1 MPPDFV
7 VKSGLNIR
15 PTSCTPI
22 PAPVSATE
30 TLTPLSWTSHLTDR
44 TRGPSSPA
52 IDSMAFV
59 IRFRS
64 TCCSW
69 VRSPTTCGSCAS
81 ARLVTALSAH
91 RLAPLKI
98 HNDNQRPSSRRDQR
112 KSPAKRRTGPAFG
125 YAGGRLTF
133 SLHKAIPPSFT
144 FHKAKV
150 PCPPRARKWP
160 RCRRGQ
166 FLPELKFIVVRKEPL
181 FPSGTKTIRGLGNRS
196 ARFHHRIR
204 QLCACRG
211 FFPAHIFAAGDPTA
225 WLGRH
230 QPLFLK

>member
-1 MPPDFV
+1 MPAILMTRLHPTHRGAETSRPTVSQPIGGRQDSNLRTQLKFV
-7 VKSGLNIR
+7 VPLL
-15 PTSCTPI
+15 I
-22 PAPVSATE
+22 PEES
-30 TLTPLSWTSHLTDR
+30 
-44 TRGPSSPA
+44 
-52 IDSMAFV
+52 F
-59 IRFRS
+59 
-64 TCCSW
+64 
-69 VRSPTTCGSCAS
+69 
-81 ARLVTALSAH
+81 
-91 RLAPLKI
+91 
-98 HNDNQRPSSRRDQR
+98 RPSSRRDQR

-125 YAGGRLTF
+125 YEGGRLTF

-166 FLPELKFIVVRKEPL
+166 FLPELKFIGVRKEPL

-211 FFPAHIFAAGDPTA
+211 PFPAHIFAAGA
-225 WLGRH
+225 QKRREK
-230 QPLFLK
+230 LFL